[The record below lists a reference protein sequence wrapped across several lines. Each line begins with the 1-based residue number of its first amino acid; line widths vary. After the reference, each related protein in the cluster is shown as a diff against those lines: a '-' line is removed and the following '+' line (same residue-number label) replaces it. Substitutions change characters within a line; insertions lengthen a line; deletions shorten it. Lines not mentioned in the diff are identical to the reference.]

1 MEHKDSIEFWIYTSE
16 NVNKTIKK
24 ALNKYDTETIIS
36 LLNQFKESTEILQK
50 LLEMSNNERFS
61 A

>member
-24 ALNKYDTETIIS
+24 AINKYDSKTIII
-36 LLNQFKESTEILQK
+36 LLNQFKEATNTLQQ
-50 LLEMSNNERFS
+50 LLETSKEERFS

>member
-24 ALNKYDTETIIS
+24 ALDRYDTETIIS
-36 LLNQFKESTEILQK
+36 LLNEFKKATEVLQK
-50 LLEMSNNERFS
+50 LIEMSNEEKFT